1 MQAALLLALNV
12 ALVVAVVFIVRRPG
26 LLGYAREGRWYLT
39 WLSIG
44 VITFMDESTSIFY
57 APAEAHRFIGSQAIF
72 FIAATSLLMR
82 VLSSRMVEIAQIL
95 ELHGIRGGGV
105 YSFSYFVLGPVA
117 SFVAVASI
125 MVDYILT
132 ACISTVSAVI
142 NGTIFFPMPTGAEIA
157 LVVGIIWAV
166 AGLNILG
173 IRENARVTFGI
184 FLVTAVVFLNL
195 IALGIIHMAPGS
207 AQTMMGSA
215 SGVIGEVRNG
225 GLPHAIAVVTIGVA
239 SCLLAYSGIESVL
252 QTAGLVSSWRDISKA
267 YWFLALTVGIAT
279 PVISALALSAPIDLA
294 QHEGDLIPAWAEHV
308 ANAPFALVVG
318 LLGSVILIM
327 AVNTAYVA
335 SSELLERVGHRY
347 RFAWLLATNGRDS
360 LYRIHLLNA
369 ALYTGI
375 IFLTRGSQAVLA
387 EMYAIGLLASFVI
400 NIGCLLIYR
409 FFKGTKEIRGG
420 YVTSRAGTLALEAM
434 LIACFA
440 YLAVHKPYGTGLW
453 AGVVGLLLAAGIPFS
468 RRYGPE
474 VQEVRRSDYP
484 LEMLLAL
491 CEADGPLHIHLRRPG
506 EFGHADAVPGTAF
519 VTFFSPRAPIPE
531 RATEHHYR
539 FPIQAGGVYRS
550 ITALLALVQEE
561 LGGRHVSIHV
571 GWPTSSWLDR
581 MSTGVFVWN
590 VIRLPKAFP
599 KLSFRIEHPA
609 SIHLAAATPAVA
621 ADRGAA

>member
-1 MQAALLLALNV
+1 MAFGILLALNL
-12 ALVVAVVFIVRRPG
+12 ALLLGVVLIVRRPG

-95 ELHGIRGGGV
+95 ELHGLRGGGV

-142 NGTIFFPMPTGAEIA
+142 NGTAFVPIGPGAERL
-157 LVVGIIWAV
+157 LVIVIIWAV

-184 FLVTAVVFLNL
+184 FIATAVVFLNL
-195 IALGIIHMAPGS
+195 IALGFIHMDPQGPGLMLGS
-207 AQTMMGSA
+207 AT
-215 SGVIGEVRNG
+215 GVVREIGQH
-225 GLPHAIAVVTIGVA
+225 GLSHAIAVVTIGVA

-252 QTAGLVSSWRDISKA
+252 QTAGLVSSWRDISRA
-267 YWFLALTVGIAT
+267 YWFLALTVGVAT
-279 PVISALALSAPIDLA
+279 PVISALALSTSVDLA
-294 QHEGDLIPAWAEHV
+294 QHEGDLIPTWAAQV
-308 ANAPFALVVG
+308 ANAPFAVLVG

-327 AVNTAYVA
+327 AMNTAYVA

-347 RFAWLLATNGRDS
+347 RFDWLLATNRRDS
-360 LYRIHLLNA
+360 LYRIHIVNA
-369 ALYTGI
+369 SLYTAI
-375 IFLTRGSQAVLA
+375 IFLTRGSQAILA

-409 FFKGTKEIRGG
+409 FFRGTKEIRGG

-434 LIACFA
+434 LIACFV
-440 YLAVHKPYGTGLW
+440 YLALHKPYGTGLW
-453 AGVVGLLLAAGIPFS
+453 AGVVCVLLGAGIPFS

-474 VQEVRRSDYP
+474 VQQVRRSDYP

-491 CEADGPLHIHLRRPG
+491 SEVDGPLHIHLRRPG
-506 EFGHADAVPGTAF
+506 ELGASDVEPGTAF
-519 VTFFSPRAPIPE
+519 VTFFSPRQPMPE
-531 RATEHHYR
+531 RAGSYHYR
-539 FPIQAGGVYRS
+539 FAIQPGGVYRS

-561 LGGRHVSIHV
+561 LGERHVAVHL
-571 GWPTSSWLDR
+571 GWPTSAWLDR
-581 MSTGVFVWN
+581 MATGVFVWN
-590 VIRLPKAFP
+590 VLRLPRLFP
-599 KLSFRIEHPA
+599 RLSFRIEHGA
-609 SIHLAAATPAVA
+609 SAPVSLTEATPAHA
-621 ADRGAA
+621 RA